1 MSLRT
6 QLSSLKRSVRGR
18 RWTIRE
24 INNKLT
30 EVKMIF
36 NPDEYVV
43 QKNAKPMFTD
53 RQLLKILEK
62 NYERITNDSR

>member
-1 MSLRT
+1 MNLRE
-6 QLSSLKRSVRGR
+6 QLSRAKRSVRGR
-18 RWTIRE
+18 RWTVRMV
-24 INNKLT
+24 NKVLT

-53 RQLLKILEK
+53 KQLLKILNK
-62 NYERITNDSR
+62 HYEASR